1 MESGRFSGP
10 SDHSVQMYHEIP
22 NDLLALLEPLVAD
35 HGLELV
41 DAEVSP
47 NAIVRVVVDTRDG
60 DGRVSVER
68 CAELSREIATHLD
81 TRADLA
87 EDYRLEVASPGLN
100 RVLAREKDFVAACG
114 REIKL
119 ETAQALGGRKRFRGP
134 LRSFEGGVAEVEVDG
149 EAVRIPLA
157 AVKRAHQIYEFSS
170 ADFARESKRKQRRR
184 GGRAARGGRS

>member
-1 MESGRFSGP
+1 
-10 SDHSVQMYHEIP
+10 MYHQIP
-22 NDLLALLEPLVAD
+22 TDLLALLEPLVAD

-47 NAIVRVVVDTRDG
+47 GAVVRVVVDTLDG
-60 DGRVSVER
+60 DGRVSVDR

-81 TRADLA
+81 TRADLS

-100 RVLAREKDFVAACG
+100 RILSREKDFVAACG

-119 ETAQALGGRKRFRGP
+119 ETAEALQGRKRFRGP
-134 LRSFEGGVAEVEVDG
+134 LRSFEAGVAVVEVDG
-149 EAVRIPLA
+149 QPVPIPLE

-170 ADFARESKRKQRRR
+170 SDFARESKRKQRRR
-184 GGRAARGGRS
+184 GARAARGGKS